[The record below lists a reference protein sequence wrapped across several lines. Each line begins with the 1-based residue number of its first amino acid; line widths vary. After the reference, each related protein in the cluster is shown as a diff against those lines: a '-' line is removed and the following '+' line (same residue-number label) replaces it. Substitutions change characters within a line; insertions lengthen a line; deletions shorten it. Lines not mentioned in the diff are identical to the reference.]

1 MLSLSKATKPFIFA
15 HHQNTSVVIFCHSD
29 FLISPILRW
38 LRLGGRI
45 LGVSNESTREDDTSG
60 ATLSGGRTKRLSRIG
75 WRWCEVIY
83 QVIRDDILYNYFW
96 TLIFCSTFFTGGEGL
111 FLPFFW
117 LMTFDDFLN
126 LCFFKH
132 ISYQVLEDEKHLSI
146 EQWTSLN
153 IIEQHWIYF
162 LRVPWSVYNKTRV
175 KAVEVSR
182 EAELETQ
189 DVQLEM
195 KEAKGLGIYRSLP
208 TKASR

>member
-1 MLSLSKATKPFIFA
+1 MPPILVDFAQVDGYWEFPMSQQEKMTRVVQLFQAAIRQHFPDWLEVIEVIPSLGM
-15 HHQNTSVVIFCHSD
+15 IFC
-29 FLISPILRW
+29 
-38 LRLGGRI
+38 
-45 LGVSNESTREDDTSG
+45 TTTS
-60 ATLSGGRTKRLSRIG
+60 
-75 WRWCEVIY
+75 EY
-83 QVIRDDILYNYFW
+83 E
-96 TLIFCSTFFTGGEGL
+96 FCSTFFLGGL
-111 FLPFFW
+111 FLLCFW

-126 LCFFKH
+126 LCFSKH

-162 LRVPWSVYNKTRV
+162 LRVPWPVHNKTRV

-195 KEAKGLGIYRSLP
+195 KEAQGMGIYRSLP

>member
-1 MLSLSKATKPFIFA
+1 MSQQEKMTRVVQLFQAANKTTF
-15 HHQNTSVVIFCHSD
+15 QNWLEVMWGHIPSYPGWYFVQLLLNIN
-29 FLISPILRW
+29 FLFHLFYW
-38 LRLGGRI
+38 GGRV
-45 LGVSNESTREDDTSG
+45 VSS
-60 ATLSGGRTKRLSRIG
+60 
-75 WRWCEVIY
+75 
-83 QVIRDDILYNYFW
+83 
-96 TLIFCSTFFTGGEGL
+96 
-111 FLPFFW
+111 FFW